1 MQHKFLLRFIKQ
13 ELEKAEIVCQKNEDF
28 FKLFLPEEPW
38 EAYRSNMSNWLSPK
52 TPDGVIHKRFFVSAV
67 NEKLGLSDDIWI
79 ASDSKQKSVVSE
91 AVKRFASNVGEGEL
105 LFPWVEKVGITEAQ
119 EAFLDFATKAS
130 LEVLEDK
137 VEAEQLWF
145 KKSVDN
151 QPFLIALFH
160 LMYERGAYT
169 FVYEHIFPQLLDS
182 YDNSIKSKKADIY
195 ASLPIPMYR
204 EAFEILNA
212 IKAESKEETIV
223 LKTAAISN
231 IRRAHFVSES
241 ISKEELKELL
251 QTLIKCYTK
260 IYTPTKHY
268 NYYPGINL
276 AYMVALCEIL
286 FPEFSSGYEIKQIMQ
301 DVQDSI
307 IKGKAS
313 PDHDENYYASMSDL
327 EFKLLL
333 GHQGVVQ
340 ELAYLLETLMP
351 PHSMVNQS
359 KRQMQTFFIEVVE
372 RFTEQTPSHFSAYKK
387 CIETLDDYM
396 VVTEI

>member
-28 FKLFLPEEPW
+28 FKLFLPDESW
-38 EAYRSNMSNWLSPK
+38 EAYRSNMSNWLSTK
-52 TPDGVIHKRFFVSAV
+52 SSDGVIHKRFFVSAV
-67 NEKLGLSDDIWI
+67 NEKLGLSDDIWF

-91 AVKRFASNVGEGEL
+91 AVKRFGSNVGEGKL

-119 EAFLDFATKAS
+119 KVFLDFSKQASIEALEEKVKAEHS
-130 LEVLEDK
+130 FFNK
-137 VEAEQLWF
+137 A
-145 KKSVDN
+145 VDN

-160 LMYERGAYT
+160 LIYERGAYE
-169 FVYEHIFPQLLDS
+169 FVYEYISPQLLDS

-195 ASLPIPMYR
+195 ASLPRPMYR

-212 IKAESKEETIV
+212 IKAESKEETIA

-241 ISKEELKELL
+241 ISKEALKELL

-268 NYYPGINL
+268 HYYPGINL

-286 FPEFSSGYEIKQIMQ
+286 FPEFSTGYEIKQMIQ

-313 PDHDENYYASMSDL
+313 TDNNERYYAGMSEL

-372 RFTEQTPSHFSAYKK
+372 RFTEQVPSHFLDYKR
-387 CIETLDDYM
+387 CIEILDDYM
-396 VVTEI
+396 YVTKI